1 MKHFQALSMSLVLA
15 MSMSG
20 LAIQANAQQRPLK
33 EQIVGTWS
41 LVAYDAVGT
50 DGSRKPFLSA
60 QPKGIFMVDGA
71 GRYSL
76 VLTNPERPKKW
87 SGGNREA
94 VPAEDYKSAAMGLI
108 AQFGSWS
115 VDEGSKTFTRKVEG
129 ALNPTLAG
137 VEQKLSITLAGDE
150 LKMVEATSGVTG
162 TRVETA
168 YRRVK

>member
-1 MKHFQALSMSLVLA
+1 MLA

-20 LAIQANAQQRPLK
+20 LAIETHAQQRPLK

-41 LVAYDAVGT
+41 LVSFDAVGT
-50 DGSRKPFLSA
+50 DGSRKPFLSS

-87 SGGNREA
+87 TGGNREA
-94 VPAEDYKSAAMGLI
+94 IPAEEYKSAAMGLV
-108 AQFGSWS
+108 AQFGNWS
-115 VDEGSKTFTRKVEG
+115 VDDGSKTFIRKVEG

-137 VEQKLSITLAGDE
+137 TEQKLGITLTGDE
-150 LKMVEATSGVTG
+150 LKIVEATSGITG